1 MIVKGEPFLIEYNV
15 RMGDPEC
22 QTILPRLKTDF
33 LDIVVATVNEDL
45 KNINLE
51 WFGEKS
57 ICVVLASKGYPDE
70 FKNNSEIKGLKE
82 IKLQDNEYIFHA
94 GTKVNNS
101 KIYSNGG
108 RVLNFVIKSDNL
120 KIGRDKAIS
129 LINKLN
135 WQNGYFRKDIG
146 FKIIS

>member
-1 MIVKGEPFLIEYNV
+1 M
-15 RMGDPEC
+15 D
-22 QTILPRLKTDF
+22 
-33 LDIVVATVNEDL
+33 
-45 KNINLE
+45 
-51 WFGEKS
+51 S
-57 ICVVLASKGYPDE
+57 ICVVLASEGYPDE
-70 FKNNSEIKGLKE
+70 FKNNLEIKGLKE

-120 KIGRDKAIS
+120 KIGRDQAIS

-135 WQNGYFRKDIG
+135 WHNGYFRNDIG
-146 FKIIS
+146 YKIIS